1 MLSALRA
8 KVRSQLGDGLRSI
21 GQSLGWRSGAPIV
34 LSACLVSATVTVGT
48 AALVWQAR
56 DRAETEA
63 GYQLRGLAQVM
74 GDQVDRWFQS
84 VQLLQQIVVQHAET
98 IQMDSAS
105 AVKERGSTES
115 WHLKLKEWSS
125 FFPDIAVLFIID
137 SEGNVVNNSAKWP
150 FRPTVLTERDYF
162 AEVRRRNDI
171 PYYIGRPVIDKIT
184 GKWMVFISRR
194 LASAAG
200 EFIGC
205 VTVGV
210 TISNLEAFYQDVKI
224 DDRMAIALFRRDGV
238 LLARYPQHELALGV
252 VNASSEGVF
261 KRFATSS
268 LVTSRMKSLI
278 DGEDRYI
285 TAKISSRFPLVVSVS
300 RSSEAVLAPWKH
312 EAAQMIAVAAIM
324 DLCVAIATALS
335 LRRIRARDRLA
346 NAESYLARHDA
357 LTGLANRLSFNEFMT
372 RQIVRYKLD
381 GGDAMLLLLDLDR
394 FKEVNDTLG
403 HGVGDQLLQAVA
415 TRLERMLS
423 SDVFLARL
431 GGDEF
436 AFVTGSEQHQ
446 DVGALA
452 ALILHTL
459 SEPFSVASNEV
470 VVEASIGMVLISQC
484 DGNPETILRRAD
496 LALYSAKDS
505 GKNNFKSYC
514 PEMEQELRF
523 RRELEVDLRH
533 ALTRGELELAFQP
546 LLHLS
551 SGQISGCE
559 ALIRWKHPVRGYIPP
574 SEFIPVAE
582 ETGLIGTIG
591 EWVLK
596 AACKA
601 AVSWPPHIMVAVNLS
616 PIQFRTRDIVS
627 EVRAAIAESGIAAD
641 RIELEITESALID
654 DSKLTEGALLGLRAL
669 GASIVLDDFG
679 TGYSSLNY
687 LRKYPFQKIKIDRS
701 FVGEIETSQD
711 CLTIVEIT
719 LLLAKRLDLLITAEG
734 VETVEQLDRL
744 KALGCTQAQ
753 GYLISRPL
761 SADGVLDFV
770 RTQSGNAQAA

>member
-1 MLSALRA
+1 MRSFLRA
-8 KVRSQLGDGLRSI
+8 NLRSRLGDRLRSI
-21 GQSLGWRSGAPIV
+21 AQSLIWRSGAPIV
-34 LSACLVSATVTVGT
+34 LSACAISVTVTVGT

-56 DRAETEA
+56 DRAEAEA
-63 GYQLRGLAQVM
+63 GRQLRGLALVM

-84 VQLLQQIVVQHAET
+84 VQLLQQIVVQYAET
-98 IQMDSAS
+98 VQMSS
-105 AVKERGSTES
+105 VNAVKEGGSSES

-125 FFPDIAVLFIID
+125 FFPDIAVLFILD
-137 SEGNVVNNSAKWP
+137 NEGHVVNNSARWP
-150 FRPTVLTERDYF
+150 FKDVDLSGRDYF
-162 AEVRRRNDI
+162 SEVKLHDEAS
-171 PYYIGRPVIDKIT
+171 YYIGKPVVDKIT

-194 LASAAG
+194 LTSATG
-200 EFIGC
+200 DFIGC

-210 TISNLEAFYQDVKI
+210 TISNLEVFYQDVKT
-224 DDRMAIALFRRDGV
+224 DERMAIALFRRDGV
-238 LLARYPQHELALGV
+238 LLARYPQYESALGV

-261 KRFATSS
+261 RRFSTSS
-268 LVTSRMKSLI
+268 LVTSRMRSLI

-285 TAKISSRFPLVVSVS
+285 TAKISNRFPLVVSVS
-300 RSSEAVLAPWKH
+300 RSSDAVLAPWKH
-312 EAAQMIAVAAIM
+312 EATQMIAVAVVM
-324 DLCVAIATALS
+324 DLCVAIATLLS
-335 LRRIRARDRLA
+335 LLRIRARDRLA
-346 NAESYLARHDA
+346 KAESYLARHDA
-357 LTGLANRLSFNEFMT
+357 LTGLANRLSFNEFME
-372 RQIVRYKLD
+372 RQILRYRID
-381 GGDAMLLLLDLDR
+381 GEDATLLLLDLDR

-403 HGVGDQLLQAVA
+403 HSVGDQLLQAVA
-415 TRLERMLS
+415 GRLGKMLS

-436 AFVTGSEQHQ
+436 AFVTRSEHQ

-452 ALILHTL
+452 SLILRTL
-459 SEPFSVASNEV
+459 SEPFPLASNDIA
-470 VVEASIGMVLISQC
+470 VEASIGLVLISQC
-484 DGNPETILRRAD
+484 DGDPETILRRAD
-496 LALYSAKDS
+496 LALYSAKYS
-505 GKNNFKSYC
+505 GKNNFKSYR
-514 PEMEQELRF
+514 PEMEQSLRS
-523 RRELEVDLRH
+523 RRELELDLRH

-546 LLHLS
+546 LLRLS

-559 ALIRWKHPVRGYIPP
+559 ALIRWKHPARGYIPP

-596 AACKA
+596 AACEA
-601 AVSWPPHIMVAVNLS
+601 AATWPSHIKVAVNLS
-616 PIQFRTRDIVS
+616 PIQFRTRDVVS
-627 EVRAAIAESGIAAD
+627 EVKAAIAESGIAAD

-654 DSKLTEGALLGLRAL
+654 DSKVTEGILRELRAL
-669 GASIVLDDFG
+669 GTSIVLDDFG

-701 FVGEIETSQD
+701 FVGEMEVSPD

-761 SADGVLDFV
+761 PADCVLGFV
-770 RTQSGNAQAA
+770 RTQSGNLQAA